1 MDCFSSFLTQVKF
14 MTKLIIF
21 WLNERKFAE
30 ILTIMEEDWNDC
42 CNSDINMRE
51 TTCKAKLAGRI
62 TNAMFTLHTLTIVG
76 YSVGIFL
83 ADVDV
88 TDHQSELP
96 LLLKVN
102 LPININTERR
112 YKTLLS
118 AQFIHLI
125 LSGCG
130 TGLLNALLLTLILH
144 IGGQMDILCCW
155 LNEFVIKENEERG
168 ESVITTNKII
178 QKHQRIINFVEYIED
193 MYTYIALLQFTL
205 NTVLICSLGFLI
217 VTAIGSPDA
226 TEQIMRT
233 LLFYTVTNLEAFIF
247 CFAGEYLK
255 NKSKAIGNAAYYS
268 AWYEM
273 KPENSRNLILIILR
287 AQKQLTLT
295 VGKIMDL
302 SLESFTDA
310 IGSPNALEQIL
321 KSLLFYTITNL
332 EAFIFCFAG
341 EYLSNKVSYNDIYDN
356 DKELTSR

>member
-1 MDCFSSFLTQVKF
+1 MLRSLYVSAHAFYFEDRKMRKIEFCLKTNVNRCRYNCFAIRSDWFFKHANLCNARDIMISFA
-14 MTKLIIF
+14 IIDDSVIVY
-21 WLNERKFAE
+21 RKFAE

-130 TGLLNALLLTLILH
+130 TGLLNALLLTLVS
-144 IGGQMDILCCW
+144 C
-155 LNEFVIKENEERG
+155 NARV
-168 ESVITTNKII
+168 S
-178 QKHQRIINFVEYIED
+178 
-193 MYTYIALLQFTL
+193 MYH
-205 NTVLICSLGFLI
+205 
-217 VTAIGSPDA
+217 
-226 TEQIMRT
+226 E
-233 LLFYTVTNLEAFIF
+233 
-247 CFAGEYLK
+247 
-255 NKSKAIGNAAYYS
+255 
-268 AWYEM
+268 
-273 KPENSRNLILIILR
+273 
-287 AQKQLTLT
+287 
-295 VGKIMDL
+295 
-302 SLESFTDA
+302 
-310 IGSPNALEQIL
+310 
-321 KSLLFYTITNL
+321 
-332 EAFIFCFAG
+332 
-341 EYLSNKVSYNDIYDN
+341 
-356 DKELTSR
+356 